1 MIAPGSGWTRLRRG
15 GNVKLYLALP
25 ILLAALF
32 LGASGI
38 AALTRGWVLPTSR
51 RYVRDPRRYGWGQL
65 VVASALCWQLGFG
78 LLVEDSGIRLAGTL
92 SGGGMVL
99 AGLGVMLAGQF
110 GRGNRK
116 GGTA

>member
-1 MIAPGSGWTRLRRG
+1 MT
-15 GNVKLYLALP
+15 LYLALP
-25 ILLAALF
+25 VLLAALF
-32 LGASGI
+32 LGASGF

-92 SGGGMVL
+92 SGGGMLL